1 MGRERRAGGPRLA
14 IVGGGPIGLEAALH
28 AGERGYDVK
37 VLEAGGVGEQ
47 CRRWGHVGMFSPWRM
62 NCSPLGLRTLGR
74 EGIRPYEE
82 PESCPTGL
90 EYVQRYLRPLA
101 RSAPLRGRVRQGCR
115 VIAIG
120 RKGLTKSDRIGDP
133 SRGTIPFHL
142 LIERGGRRSLVE
154 ADLVIDG
161 TGTYDRNRH
170 PGDGGIPVPGEE
182 RYGDLIDHH
191 LPDIT
196 GRDRPRF
203 ADRRTLLIGSGY
215 SAATAV
221 VSLAALARVAPAT
234 RVLWCYRR
242 GTDSPLP
249 RFPNDPLPAR
259 DELAV
264 AANRLASGSVP
275 AVQPMPGTVLSAIAP
290 AASRASGRRVSGG
303 EALRVTLRRGEET
316 GRAEVDRILALV
328 GYEPDRSIYAE
339 LQVHECWAT
348 SGPMKIAAALLGEAA
363 GGDCLAQSAP
373 EADALTN
380 PEPGFFIL
388 GSKSYGRNSAFLI
401 RNGLEQ
407 IRLLFTTLDASL
419 TGVAPPRVS
428 RRRPR
433 PGSRARSHAQAGEAR
448 P

>member
-1 MGRERRAGGPRLA
+1 MRAGTPRLV
-14 IVGGGPIGLEAALH
+14 IIGGGPIGLEAALH
-28 AGERGYDVK
+28 AAERGYDVK
-37 VLEAGGVGEQ
+37 VLEAGGVGEN
-47 CRRWGHVGMFSPWRM
+47 CRRWGHLRMFSPWGM
-62 NCSPLGLRTLGR
+62 NCSPLGLRMLGR

-82 PESCPTGL
+82 VESSPTGL
-90 EYVQRYLRPLA
+90 EYVAHYLRPLA
-101 RSAPLRGRVRQGCR
+101 RSPLLRGRVKEGCR

-120 RKGLTKSDRIGDP
+120 REGLTKSDRIGDP

-142 LIERGGRRSLVE
+142 LVERGGRRRVVE

-161 TGTYDRNRH
+161 SGTYDRHRH

-182 RYGDLIDHH
+182 RSGGLIDHR
-191 LPDIT
+191 LPDIM
-196 GRDRPRF
+196 GRDRRCF

-221 VSLAALARVAPAT
+221 VSLAALARMAPAT

-242 GTDSPLP
+242 RTDAPLP

-259 DELAV
+259 DELAA
-264 AANRLASGSVP
+264 AANRLATGAVP
-275 AVQPMPGTVLSAIAP
+275 TIQPIPGTVLTAIAP
-290 AASRASGRRVSGG
+290 AVSRASGRRVSGRG
-303 EALRVTLRRGEET
+303 ALRVTLRRGGET
-316 GRAEVDRILALV
+316 GRVEVDRILALV

-348 SGPMKIAAALLGEAA
+348 SGPMKIAAALLGATG
-363 GGDCLAQSAP
+363 GGDCLAQPAP
-373 EADALTN
+373 EAEVLTN

-388 GSKSYGRNSAFLI
+388 GSKSFGRNSAFLI
-401 RNGLEQ
+401 RTGLAQ
-407 IRLLFTTLDASL
+407 IRALLPMLDASVE
-419 TGVAPPRVS
+419 GNAQRQVK

-433 PGSRARSHAQAGEAR
+433 PGCSTRWHLRAGDAR